1 MGFYAPA
8 QIVRDAREHGVELRA
23 ADVNHSHWDCTLEPS
38 LSGRGAFLEP
48 SPSGRGQGEG
58 VCHRSDGADMVSPVD
73 PHPNPLPEGEGTVR
87 GTGEGAAGGRGGAK
101 FRALRLGFRQ
111 IKGFAENDAAALVA
125 ARGAFYAA
133 PRDLWRRAGL
143 GAGALERLA
152 QADAFRSLGLD
163 RRQALWAV
171 KGLGGPDLPL
181 FAAAASRTRS
191 ETASPETALPAM
203 TLGQHVAEDYAALRL
218 SLKEHPVAFLRAA
231 LAREGMVRAA
241 DLAHLPVGRRLAI
254 AGLVLV
260 RQRPGTASGVIFATI
275 EDETGVANLILWP
288 PVFEAYRRE
297 ALGASLLGCV
307 GRLQREGIVTHIVAE
322 RLRDLSPRLRELR
335 RSSAPPLDQA
345 AAGETPPRRL
355 PEAADLVVSSRDF
368 R

>member
-1 MGFYAPA
+1 
-8 QIVRDAREHGVELRA
+8 
-23 ADVNHSHWDCTLEPS
+23 
-38 LSGRGAFLEP
+38 
-48 SPSGRGQGEG
+48 
-58 VCHRSDGADMVSPVD
+58 
-73 PHPNPLPEGEGTVR
+73 
-87 GTGEGAAGGRGGAK
+87 
-101 FRALRLGFRQ
+101 
-111 IKGFAENDAAALVA
+111 
-125 ARGAFYAA
+125 
-133 PRDLWRRAGL
+133 
-143 GAGALERLA
+143 
-152 QADAFRSLGLD
+152 
-163 RRQALWAV
+163 
-171 KGLGGPDLPL
+171 
-181 FAAAASRTRS
+181 
-191 ETASPETALPAM
+191 
-203 TLGQHVAEDYAALRL
+203 
-218 SLKEHPVAFLRAA
+218 
-231 LAREGMVRAA
+231 VRAA
-241 DLAHLPVGRRLAI
+241 DLAHLPAGSRLAI

-335 RSSAPPLDQA
+335 RSAAPPLDQA

>member
-1 MGFYAPA
+1 M
-8 QIVRDAREHGVELRA
+8 
-23 ADVNHSHWDCTLEPS
+23 
-38 LSGRGAFLEP
+38 
-48 SPSGRGQGEG
+48 
-58 VCHRSDGADMVSPVD
+58 
-73 PHPNPLPEGEGTVR
+73 
-87 GTGEGAAGGRGGAK
+87 AGGMGGAK

-152 QADAFRSLGLD
+152 RADAFRSLGLD

-181 FAAAASRTRS
+181 FAAAASRTGP
-191 ETASPETALPAM
+191 ETASPESALPAM
-203 TLGQHVAEDYAALRL
+203 TLGQHVAEDYAALSL
-218 SLKEHPVAFLRAA
+218 SLKKHPVAFLRAE

-241 DLAHLPVGRRLAI
+241 DLAHLPAGSRLAI